1 MRFAFY
7 GRVSTEDQ
15 QDPQAS
21 KSWQLSRA
29 RSLIEPVGGR
39 VVEEF
44 FDIGLSRS
52 LPWKRRPEALRLLNA
67 IRNPLRGFDAVVL
80 GEPQRAFYGSQF
92 SMTFP
97 VFIHYGVGLWVP
109 EVGGAIDPGSD
120 AHDLVMSLYGGMS
133 KGERNRIK
141 IRVKA
146 AMRAQTE
153 LEGRFLGG
161 RPPYGYR
168 IADAGPHPNPAK
180 AADGRR
186 LHTLEPDPVTAPVVA
201 RIFAEYEAGRGLT
214 SIARGL
220 TRDGIACPSVYD
232 RERNPHRH
240 TEVWET
246 SAIRV
251 IVTNPRYTGR
261 QVWNKQRTDEV
272 LIDVEDVALGHEAKQ
287 RWNSPEDWV
296 WSASILHPP
305 LVSTATF
312 EKVQRNLT
320 VRGVGGES
328 ENAPRRSRRAYLFRG
343 LLRCG
348 VCGRRMEGS
357 FNHGRLYYRCAA
369 SRDFVRQHKIS
380 HPPCLYLREASIVGP
395 VDRFLHQELGAD
407 RLPDTLR
414 KLVQAQHRAVKV
426 LEDADERTATLQQ
439 ALADCDT
446 KIKSYRAA
454 LDAGGDP
461 VLIAGWIKETTA
473 LRTATQAMIGAQ
485 RAKPARMTEDQIGK
499 IVEGLGGLLGLLRDA
514 DPRDRAEVYARI
526 GLRLTYQ
533 PGTKT
538 VIAEV
543 TAPAIN
549 RVDDMCPRGDL
560 NPHAR

>member
-1 MRFAFY
+1 MRFGFY

-21 KSWQLSRA
+21 KSWQVSRA
-29 RSLIEPVGGR
+29 RSLIEPGGGR
-39 VVEEF
+39 IVEEF
-44 FDIGLSRS
+44 FDVGLSRS
-52 LPWKRRPEALRLLNA
+52 LPWKRRPEALRLLDA
-67 IRNPLRGFDAVVL
+67 VKNPLRGFEAVVI

-141 IRVKA
+141 IRVRA
-146 AMRAQTE
+146 AMTAQTE

-186 LHTLEPDPVTAPVVA
+186 LHRLEPDPVTAPVVA
-201 RIFAEYEAGRGLT
+201 RIFAEYAAGRGLT

-220 TRDGIACPSVYD
+220 TRDGIPCPSAYD

-240 TEVWET
+240 SEVWET

-272 LIDVEDVALGHEAKQ
+272 LLDVEDVALGHEAKQ
-287 RWNSPEDWV
+287 RWNSPQDWV
-296 WSASILHPP
+296 WSAQVVHTP
-305 LVSTATF
+305 LISAEVF
-312 EKVQRNLT
+312 ERVQRKLT
-320 VRGVGGES
+320 VRGVGGDS
-328 ENAPRRSRRAYLFRG
+328 GNAPRRSTRPYLFRG

-348 VCGRRMEGS
+348 LCGRRMEGS

-380 HPPCLYLREASIVGP
+380 HPPCLYLREESIVSP
-395 VDRFLHQELGAD
+395 VDRFLHQELGTA
-407 RLPDTLR
+407 RLHDTLR
-414 KLVQAQHRAVKV
+414 RLSEAQHRAVAA
-426 LEDADERTATLQQ
+426 LEDADQRTAELRQTV
-439 ALADCDT
+439 ADCDK
-446 KIKSYRAA
+446 KINNYRAA

-461 VLIAGWIKETTA
+461 ALIAGWIKETAA
-473 LRTATQAMIGAQ
+473 LRSATQTMIGAQ
-485 RAKPARMTEDQIGK
+485 RARPERMTEDQIGK
-499 IVEGLGGLLGLLRDA
+499 IVDGLGGLLGLLHEA

-533 PGTKT
+533 PGPET

-543 TAPAIN
+543 ASPAIDG
-549 RVDDMCPRGDL
+549 VDDVCPRPDT
-560 NPHAR
+560 PK